1 MQQLNGH
8 GASPAAFVDDS
19 EQIRVFGDDSED
31 VIVGE
36 AETTFEFV
44 DFDLWGPAPFP
55 SPSGYK
61 YHVTFV
67 NTRFT

>member
-44 DFDLWGPAPFP
+44 DFEDGESLGE
-55 SPSGYK
+55 G
-61 YHVTFV
+61 
-67 NTRFT
+67 